1 MKLAIHG
8 GVDSD
13 MTTPQNVFSEFGEKK
28 FRVSKKKRSFD
39 ARIEFRQS
47 LFNNHMNDHLNKVLQ
62 RRQTIQNT
70 PQHVSRMLLT
80 N

>member
-1 MKLAIHG
+1 MLA
-8 GVDSD
+8 D
-13 MTTPQNVFSEFGEKK
+13 MTTPQNVFSEFEEKK
-28 FRVSKKKRSFD
+28 FRVSEKKRSFD
-39 ARIEFRQS
+39 AQIEFRQS